1 MIKRK
6 RAEARA
12 VEDMTA
18 EEART
23 IIIKPYITEKGFN
36 LIESQNTIIFIVGRS
51 SSKRHVKAAIR
62 TLYEAEVAEVNTMN
76 GIRGKKAMVK
86 FAEAEGARNL
96 ATTLG
101 LA

>member
-1 MIKRK
+1 MKERK
-6 RAEARA
+6 KPMARSL
-12 VEDMTA
+12 EDMTA

-36 LIESQNTIIFIVGRS
+36 LIESQNTITFIVGRS
-51 SSKRHVKAAIR
+51 ASKQDVKAAIK
-62 TLYEAEVAEVNTMN
+62 TLYETEVIEVNTLR

-101 LA
+101 LV

>member
-1 MIKRK
+1 MKVRK
-6 RAEARA
+6 KAAARSL
-12 VEDMTA
+12 EDMTT

-23 IIIKPYITEKGFN
+23 TIIKPYITEKGFN
-36 LIESQNTIIFIVGRS
+36 LIESQNTITFIVSRS
-51 SSKRHVKAAIR
+51 ASKQHVKTAIQ
-62 TLYEAEVAEVNTMN
+62 TLYETEVMEVNTLR

-101 LA
+101 LV